1 MTITFEWAA
10 IQRTLTNPALQQP
23 AEETMKNLVAA
34 KSEKF
39 KSCHEGPVVVSFV
52 DTNEFETVLTGR
64 IACQC
69 SKAIATFSLGTRTG
83 NIKIQF
89 TR

>member
-34 KSEKF
+34 KPEHF
-39 KSCHEGPVVVSFV
+39 NSCHDGPLLVTFL
-52 DTNEFETVLTGR
+52 DTNEVETLLTGR

>member
-1 MTITFEWAA
+1 MEITFDWAA
-10 IQRTLTNPALQQP
+10 VQPTINNPSLKQP
-23 AEETMKNLVAA
+23 AEETIKNLVEA
-34 KSEKF
+34 KPEHF
-39 KSCHEGPVVVSFV
+39 TSCHEGPLVVSFL
-52 DTNEFETVLTGR
+52 DTDKLETLLNGS

-69 SKAIATFSLGTRTG
+69 SKEIAKFSLGTRTG